1 MTGVLRAIAVL
12 YLLVATVLVASG
24 QDCSL
29 LTSADVQKLTGT
41 SVKNVP
47 RESQPGA
54 GGTCANF
61 ATSDGKLYLGVS
73 EAPDYNSAVASVPES
88 VYPKRERLA
97 GVGDEAV
104 LMKDSTGRVRYLV
117 ARKGK
122 HSVVL
127 FPFKQ
132 SNPSDEQLKKL
143 AVAALSH

>member
-1 MTGVLRAIAVL
+1 MTAVLRAIAVL

-41 SVKNVP
+41 PVKNVP

-73 EAPDYNSAVASVPES
+73 ETSDYNSAMCV
-88 VYPKRERLA
+88 RL
-97 GVGDEAV
+97 
-104 LMKDSTGRVRYLV
+104 VR
-117 ARKGK
+117 
-122 HSVVL
+122 
-127 FPFKQ
+127 
-132 SNPSDEQLKKL
+132 
-143 AVAALSH
+143 